1 MLEMRETA
9 PGRVEIWNDGRP
21 AGGAAWSYGEQKA
34 GRERV
39 KTACLKRFEAAGE
52 DVEPLRAYLEFLWKG
67 QGVAAV
73 CELDG
78 HMTWFSKALEKR
90 FSLEDIPKE

>member
-21 AGGAAWSYGEQKA
+21 AGGAAWTYGELKA

-39 KTACLKRFEAAGE
+39 KTACLKAFEASEE
-52 DVEPLRAYLEFLWKG
+52 DTEPLRAYLEFLWKS

-73 CELDG
+73 TEQDG
-78 HMTWFSKALEKR
+78 TATWFSKALERR
-90 FSLEDIPKE
+90 FADIF